1 MKQIELTSKLVLAII
16 GITSVGAI
24 LVPTYAVP
32 TIRSADIFD
41 ETIVSADLKDGAA
54 VKSSDIVNGEVK
66 AEDLASG
73 AVMPNVHVHE
83 GGAADISPGTIGGAS
98 ANCASGEILT
108 GGGFKAS
115 KGVQIIT
122 SNPLNDDT
130 WEASAFNPGSELLGI
145 KAYAVCI
152 GPSP

>member
-1 MKQIELTSKLVLAII
+1 MIQIELTSKLVLAII

-32 TIRSADIFD
+32 TIKSADIFD
-41 ETIVSADLKDGAA
+41 ETIVSTDLKDGGA

-73 AVMPNVHVHE
+73 AVKPNVQRVQ
-83 GGAADISPGTIGGAS
+83 GDITTLAPGSQYQSTAQCPAGTIV
-98 ANCASGEILT
+98 T
-108 GGGFKAS
+108 GGGY
-115 KGVQIIT
+115 
-122 SNPLNDDT
+122 D
-130 WEASAFNPGSELLGI
+130 AFPDVSVYRNSPQDGDSWLVVADNQGSIDVSLT
-145 KAYAVCI
+145 AYALCI